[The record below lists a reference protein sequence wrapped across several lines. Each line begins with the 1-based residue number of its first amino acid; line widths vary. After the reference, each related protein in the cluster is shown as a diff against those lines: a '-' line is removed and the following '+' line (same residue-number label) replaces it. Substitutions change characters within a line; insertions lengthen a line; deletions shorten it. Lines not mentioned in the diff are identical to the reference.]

1 MEFREQELELIERA
15 EWRVTQSLSLRGFC
29 LTLLFGAISLHAV
42 DMINTEL
49 LAGTSVGLVVVACV
63 FPQWVPSTPRYSEL
77 VDLLIRKRRESGRA
91 ARASGSKHS
100 SMILENDSE
109 VQANELG

>member
-42 DMINTEL
+42 DMMTTDL
-49 LAGTSVGLVVVACV
+49 LAGTSVGLVVFSCV
-63 FPQWVPSTPRYSEL
+63 FPQWAPYTPRYSEL
-77 VDLLIRKRRESGRA
+77 VDLLVRKRRESGRA
-91 ARASGSKHS
+91 ATISESRRNR
-100 SMILENDSE
+100 MILENDSK